1 MSQMTQTTSGKEKL
15 MVGNGSKLF
24 IAHTRMM
31 NLPSL
36 NKKVLKLK
44 NVMHVPSIKKNSLS
58 VSQLAFDNNVF
69 IEFQSECCFVKD
81 KETGQVLLQG
91 MLKDGLYQL
100 TLPNQSKM
108 SIARNNLHVLFAS
121 SISNSHKDLWH
132 RRFGHPSNKIL
143 FEILRS
149 CHQSMLINKN
159 ISFCDACQYGK
170 SHSLPFSISTY
181 HAKSPL
187 ELIHSDLWDRHL

>member
-1 MSQMTQTTSGKEKL
+1 
-15 MVGNGSKLF
+15 
-24 IAHTRMM
+24 
-31 NLPSL
+31 
-36 NKKVLKLK
+36 
-44 NVMHVPSIKKNSLS
+44 
-58 VSQLAFDNNVF
+58 
-69 IEFQSECCFVKD
+69 
-81 KETGQVLLQG
+81 

-100 TLPNQSKM
+100 TCPNQSKM
-108 SIARNNLHVLFAS
+108 SIARNNLRVLFAY

-170 SHSLPFSISTY
+170 SHSLPFPISTY